1 MLFRSDKSRP
11 NDVKVRELYMLSF
24 GRPPLPD
31 ELTVA
36 LAHIQKNEMDP
47 KRAYEDIVWALV
59 NTKEFLFN
67 H

>member
-1 MLFRSDKSRP
+1 MKI
-11 NDVKVRELYMLSF
+11 RELYL
-24 GRPPLPD
+24 
-31 ELTVA
+31 LTFSRVPTPEEMTIA
-36 LAHIQKNEMDP
+36 LAHIHKNEMDP